1 MKKVEIWSDV
11 TDPGLPQSQAL
22 KDRTTQLLRSR
33 CCQVEGNRGGVPGV
47 EVVFYYSWFVI
58 FWFLDMSQMHG
69 RRVSKARTMRGG
81 PWSGGGVLIFMP
93 VSARGTEQGGSLPLS
108 P

>member
-33 CCQVEGNRGGVPGV
+33 CCQVEGNRGG
-47 EVVFYYSWFVI
+47 
-58 FWFLDMSQMHG
+58 
-69 RRVSKARTMRGG
+69 G
-81 PWSGGGVLIFMP
+81 PWYGGGVLIFMVCDIL
-93 VSARGTEQGGSLPLS
+93 VSRYVLNAWEGE
-108 P
+108 

>member
-1 MKKVEIWSDV
+1 MV
-11 TDPGLPQSQAL
+11 PGL
-22 KDRTTQLLRSR
+22 
-33 CCQVEGNRGGVPGV
+33 

-58 FWFLDMSQMHG
+58 FWFLDMSHMHG
-69 RRVSKARTMRGG
+69 RVSKARTMRGG

-108 P
+108 PSLVFLSTFLASINCFTWFIFYFSEGGPPLLPL